1 MSNKKKLGQ
10 KKYSDLN
17 KFKQR
22 YDKRIEKFLNQ
33 NSETNVVFLNADYG
47 MGKTTFIKKCLK
59 IPENQIYSPWLN
71 KSDDYIEEI
80 YYNVEKINTGK
91 LSSIALF
98 LAVLAT
104 IITILGNSII
114 SILMELNKGD
124 TYIVRMENLSLIFSN
139 DTNMW
144 LLFWSLI
151 IILVIV
157 LIFIGDKIFS
167 NPVPLVKFFKKENG
181 KYYEKAIIKKIAD
194 RIDKVLVIEDIDR
207 TDDIEEILIAA
218 NKISEYIK
226 ERKVQ
231 KYILV
236 TGDYIRTIKRINNS
250 KDYNNN
256 SLNLESSG
264 NKGIFLVEKII
275 SLRIDFL
282 TVNERVTSLL
292 KEKNIMNLAPIEID
306 EIVEFIK
313 NKYLSIRFLER
324 FLESNY
330 RINERYNSLY
340 HLLLKYYK
348 NEKFFNIS
356 DNIIKDSVYNIENF
370 PVCMNDIEL
379 LLQKEKVIINGI
391 TYENLGKKNNR
402 YDSIN
407 TVFNGLFFDKNN
419 ELIQMFKK
427 FYFNDKY
434 PILKNDY
441 EKRSQADNIAIIGN
455 LYDNRRLKQNLD
467 DYLISFNNREE
478 DTGDNFLLNKRCY
491 FSAVSTSDNYNF
503 YKINKVNI
511 DKAEVIASDSEFIV
525 AYIAAFMRKNK
536 NEISKNYPKI
546 TELISNI
553 LMNN

>member
-80 YYNVEKINTGK
+80 YYNVEKINIGK

-98 LAVLAT
+98 LGVLAT

-181 KYYEKAIIKKIAD
+181 KYYEKAIIKKIVD